1 MCLFSGGLE
10 SMKRKIRIRRISVVL
25 LAVMFCAVLLPPEQT
40 GAASAKYAVLSGS
53 SNYKVGK
60 HRYKVN
66 IKERGTAV
74 RSPSAVL
81 YRKKKGKWKKILTHK
96 NTYGMTVKAEYG
108 KWLYYSVYPY
118 GNGQNLYR
126 YNLKT
131 KKKYLVR
138 RNVRHMLISGGKLY
152 TNGFA
157 TDVRSVPIYISKT
170 NGKKAKRITKKAN
183 QARMKIYGKRLYYLE
198 CTYNKSHS
206 KSTDRLV
213 SRDLKGKKRRVLSKK
228 IKSPASVLYF
238 SNKSLIYAKPV
249 KSSIRYYKISLN
261 SKRQKRIY
269 PSAKKVDNWIRT
281 FY

>member
-1 MCLFSGGLE
+1 
-10 SMKRKIRIRRISVVL
+10 MKRKGIIRKIGIVL
-25 LAVMFCAVLLPPEQT
+25 LAVMFGVALLPPERT
-40 GAASAKYAVLSGS
+40 EAAQAKYAVLSGS
-53 SNYKVGK
+53 NIYKIGK
-60 HRYKVN
+60 KRYKVN
-66 IKERGTAV
+66 IRERGTAV

-81 YRKKKGKWKKILTHK
+81 YRKKKGKWKRLLTHK

-138 RNVRHMLISGGKLY
+138 KNVRHMLIFGGKLY

-157 TDVRSVPIYISKT
+157 TDVRSVPIYVSNI
-170 NGKKAKRITKKAN
+170 NGKKAKCITQKAN
-183 QARMKIYGKRLYYLE
+183 QARMKIYGKRIYYLE
-198 CTYNKSHS
+198 CFYNKTYN

-228 IKSPASVLYF
+228 LKSPASVLYF

-249 KSSIRYYKISLN
+249 KSSIRYYKISL
-261 SKRQKRIY
+261 KTKKQKRIH
-269 PSAKKVDNWIRT
+269 PSAKKVDKWIRT

>member
-1 MCLFSGGLE
+1 M
-10 SMKRKIRIRRISVVL
+10 IVL
-25 LAVMFCAVLLPPEQT
+25 LAVMFGVVLLPPEQAE
-40 GAASAKYAVLSGS
+40 AAQAKYAALSGS
-53 SNYKVGK
+53 NIYKVGK

-81 YRKKKGKWKKILTHK
+81 YRKKKGKWKKLLTHK

-118 GNGQNLYR
+118 GNGQDLYR
-126 YNLKT
+126 YHLKT

-138 RNVRHMLISGGKLY
+138 KNVRHMLISGGKLY

-157 TDVRSVPIYISKT
+157 TDVSTVPIYVSRT
-170 NGKKAKRITKKAN
+170 NGKKAKCITKKAN
-183 QARMKIYGKRLYYLE
+183 QARMKIYGKRIYYLE
-198 CTYNKSHS
+198 CTYNKSHN

-213 SRDLKGKKRRVLSKK
+213 SRDLKGKRRRVLSKK

-249 KSSIRYYKISLN
+249 KSTMRYYKIN
-261 SKRQKRIY
+261 VKTKKQKRIY